1 MSKCFQKHLK
11 RIAEIQ
17 EQGAQQDSPKV
28 TKHSLIVDYEDEAID
43 VIPEK
48 NLKMIV
54 SLLRITEKQIHEL
67 KKSIHQMNNFADRDI
82 ENIKLKYQKEEF
94 NVKQK
99 IR

>member
-67 KKSIHQMNNFADRDI
+67 KKLIHNV
-82 ENIKLKYQKEEF
+82 NIKLDEEL
-94 NVKQK
+94 
-99 IR
+99 RY